1 MILKL
6 CRSDS
11 CLGWGLSESAS
22 PFCVKLHYALRYK
35 RLPFETVNLASPSQ
49 VQKYNP
55 RGKLPVLGYDG
66 TLIVDST
73 DAVRYIEQ
81 RHPEPR
87 LYPENERE
95 RAQALLLED
104 WANESLYWHIVYE
117 NWLIDEQFEKFA
129 AQILAPM
136 PGPLRP
142 LIKIIA
148 RRQTRA
154 SLLGQ
159 GLGRVKPEEH
169 RRMLCDSLD
178 WLNSIAD
185 GGFLCGKELSIA
197 DVAVAAQ
204 VACLVGP
211 LTPVAAVEVRKRTPL
226 MAWYDRTKA
235 AVA

>member
-1 MILKL
+1 VSEINLYQFGPIAD
-6 CRSDS
+6 R
-11 CLGWGLSESAS
+11 ESAS

-35 RLPFETVNLASPSQ
+35 RLPFTAVNLASPTQ
-49 VQKYNP
+49 VKKYNP

-66 TLIVDST
+66 RLILDSS
-73 DAVRYIEQ
+73 DVVRYLEL

-104 WANESLYWHIVYE
+104 WADESLYWHIVYE
-117 NWLIDEQFEKFA
+117 NWLIDDQFEKFA
-129 AQILAPM
+129 AEILAPM
-136 PGPLRP
+136 PAPLRP

-154 SLLGQ
+154 NLLGQ

-169 RRMLCDSLD
+169 RKMLCDSLD
-178 WLNSIAD
+178 WVNNIAD
-185 GGFLCGKELSIA
+185 GAFLCGKELSVA

-211 LTPVAAVEVRKRTPL
+211 LTPVAAAEVRKRTRL
-226 MAWYDRTKA
+226 MAWYDRAKA